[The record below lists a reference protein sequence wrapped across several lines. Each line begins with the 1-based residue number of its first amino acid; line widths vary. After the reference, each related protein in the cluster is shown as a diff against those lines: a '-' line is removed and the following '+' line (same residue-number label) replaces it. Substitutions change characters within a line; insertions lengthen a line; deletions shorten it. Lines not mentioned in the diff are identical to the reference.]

1 MKILNKFF
9 DKVIIFE
16 IKKFKDKRG
25 EFFETFNQR
34 FFKKKFNFDAVSINK
49 KNVFRG
55 LHYQTK
61 NQQAKIVNVLEGKII
76 DIIVDVRKKSK
87 SYLSNKKIIL
97 SDKNNKCIYIPEGFA
112 HGFFVLSKKAI
123 ISYKISKN
131 YNKKFEKTLYWNDE
145 KLKINLPKKLTNKII
160 TSRKDSGI
168 KK

>member
-1 MKILNKFF
+1 MKIVNKFF
-9 DKVIIFE
+9 NKVVIFK
-16 IKKFKDKRG
+16 IQKFIDKRG
-25 EFFETFNQR
+25 NFFLTFNQR
-34 FFKKKFNFDAVSINK
+34 FFKKKFYFDAVSINK

-61 NQQAKIVNVLEGKII
+61 YQQAKIVNVLEGKII

-87 SYLSNKKIIL
+87 TYLRNKKIIL
-97 SDKNNKCIYIPEGFA
+97 SDKNNKGIYIPEGFA

-123 ISYKISKN
+123 ISYKISNN
-131 YNKKFEKTLYWNDE
+131 YDKKFEKTLYWNDE

>member
-1 MKILNKFF
+1 MYL
-9 DKVIIFE
+9 
-16 IKKFKDKRG
+16 G
-25 EFFETFNQR
+25 
-34 FFKKKFNFDAVSINK
+34 
-49 KNVFRG
+49 
-55 LHYQTK
+55 YQTK

-131 YNKKFEKTLYWNDE
+131 YNKRFEKTLYWNDE